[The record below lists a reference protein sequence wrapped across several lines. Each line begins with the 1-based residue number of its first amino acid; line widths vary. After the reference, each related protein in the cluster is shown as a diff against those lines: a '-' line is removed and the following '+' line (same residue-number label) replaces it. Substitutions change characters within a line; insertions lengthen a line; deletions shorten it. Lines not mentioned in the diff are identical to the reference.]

1 MKMRQMLRSMGQAAG
16 LPDSKPILE
25 VNPDHDIV
33 KKLQSATDDSFVNDA
48 AYLLLDQAMLIE
60 GIALDDPAAFV
71 QRLNRVLAKA
81 V

>member
-1 MKMRQMLRSMGQAAG
+1 MKMRQMLRAMGQSG

-33 KKLQSATDDSFVNDA
+33 KKLQSSTDESFVSDA
-48 AYLLLDQAMLIE
+48 AYLLFEQALLIE
-60 GIALDDPAAFV
+60 GVTLDDPAAFV